1 MTQYEQ
7 KCDNGCDTI
16 LTIDTPIM
24 CYTSPEKED
33 YTFCNECY
41 NDGGYADDDI
51 NPDNN
56 DYCVGCGDEVRKD
69 NCYRDEFDNKYYK
82 FCGDCLSLVPDEE
95 TKCETDKCDMVGLCN
110 EDKCYYESEER
121 NQ

>member
-1 MTQYEQ
+1 MSQYEQ

-56 DYCVGCGDEVRKD
+56 DYCSLCEGIIGGDDADINCNCG
-69 NCYRDEFDNKYYK
+69 N
-82 FCGDCLSLVPDEE
+82 
-95 TKCETDKCDMVGLCN
+95 
-110 EDKCYYESEER
+110 EER